1 MKMTCENSA
10 CRNAI
15 LLLLTPFLFLVGD
28 AYAVAEGIEIAN
40 IERDDE
46 VSFQNEI
53 LPVLRQKCL
62 ACHNQT
68 DAESDLVLETPAS
81 ILKGGAEGP
90 AVIPGDSKESLM
102 LAVAA
107 HLSEPIMPP
116 EDNDADADNFS
127 SAELGLLKLWIDQ
140 GAKADADA
148 VAESIQWQPLPPGVN
163 PVYSVAM
170 SANGQF
176 VAAGR
181 ANQVFL
187 YRGQAELGRLSDDE
201 LVQTQ
206 PTAKPGVAHLDMVQS
221 LAFNPDGSQIASGG
235 FRTVKIWQRV
245 PSLVSEQQLVEQA
258 PSLVAVSQ
266 DGMLTVVADTSG
278 KLVAWRGDERI
289 ADWMP
294 HSTAVQ
300 AVAISPDSQHLA
312 TAAEGKVLKI
322 SALDGQAE
330 LGQVELNGPAKAI
343 VWLGNRIVIAG
354 EDPAIQIWQW
364 EPDSKQLSLA
374 GTLEGHTGPVTAIA
388 AVGQAGLLSASG
400 DGSVRLWDLNNFKE
414 TRQLNHGGPVSCL
427 AVSPDGS
434 KCVTGGDDSATK
446 VWKLSDGGE
455 IASLTTNLRLNE
467 THRRHRFEFEV
478 AQRHVENGKK
488 DLEAGEKRK
497 KQEEENLKK
506 VEETLKKT
514 NEELT
519 KKQEAA
525 TKGEEAKKAAEK
537 EHQTAVDQQTEMQKA
552 VEAAKATEAEEDDKE
567 AAANLAKSTK
577 AVEESKKKLDE
588 ATKNAKKTA
597 DELVTAQRSLESS
610 KRSLERA
617 KTALTNAGQ
626 ALEPLK
632 IAVTGSEEF
641 VKTKEAEFKA
651 AEKSDQEFQLQANCL
666 VMTADGS
673 HFAVGSTDGSLF
685 VCQADDGS
693 LQQQIKM
700 GEVAPL
706 ALHSVDA
713 TNLFSINAN
722 GAKQAWSLLPRWE
735 LSQVIGS
742 PEGDSPFQDRVTALA
757 FSPDGNHLAVG
768 GGEPSRIGELKIVSV
783 KDGAIVKELVD
794 AHSDTV
800 FGVAFSPDGQRLASC
815 GADRFMKVFDVET
828 GELAKTFEGHTH
840 HVLDVAWQADGRVLA
855 TAGADKVVKVWD
867 FNNGSQIKTIQGFGK
882 EVTALDFS
890 GSTNRFFAACGDQ
903 SLYRCNTEGA
913 RDGIGKAQDFLYAV
927 SSNRTGDTVVFAGH
941 DSVVRMVDSD
951 GKEPIEHAAP

>member
-1 MKMTCENSA
+1 MKMTWETSA
-10 CRNAI
+10 SRNAI
-15 LLLLTPFLFLVGD
+15 LLLLMPFLCLASAAD
-28 AYAVAEGIEIAN
+28 AVAEGIEIAN
-40 IERDDE
+40 VERDDE

-68 DAESDLVLETPAS
+68 DAEGDLVLETPAS
-81 ILKGGAEGP
+81 ILQGGAEGP
-90 AVIPGDSKESLM
+90 AVVPGDSQESLM

-116 EDNDADADNFS
+116 EDNEADADNFS

-140 GAKADADA
+140 GAKADPDA
-148 VAESIQWQPLPPGVN
+148 VAKAIQWQPLPPGVN

-187 YRGQAELGRLSDDE
+187 YRGQAELGRLSDDQ

-206 PTAKPGVAHLDMVQS
+206 PTTKPGVAHLDMVQS
-221 LAFNPDGSQIASGG
+221 LAFNPDGTRIASGG
-235 FRTVKIWQRV
+235 YRTVKIWQRV
-245 PSLVSEQQLVEQA
+245 PALVSEQQLVEQA
-258 PSLVAVSQ
+258 PSLVAISQ
-266 DGMLTVVADTSG
+266 DGMLLVFADTSG
-278 KLVAWRGDERI
+278 KLVAWRGDEQI

-300 AVAISPDSQHLA
+300 AVAISPDGQHLA
-312 TAAEGKVLKI
+312 STAEDKVLKI

-330 LGQVELNGPAKAI
+330 LGQVQLNGSAKAI
-343 VWLGNRIVIAG
+343 VWIGNRIVVAG
-354 EDPAIQIWQW
+354 ENSAIQIWQW
-364 EPDSKQLSLA
+364 EPDSKQLSLV
-374 GTLEGHTGPVTAIA
+374 GTLEGHAKPITAVA
-388 AVGQAGLLSASG
+388 AVGQAGLLSASE
-400 DGSVRLWDLNNFKE
+400 DGSVRQWNLDSFKE
-414 TRQLNHGGPVSCL
+414 TRLLDHGGPVNCL

-434 KCVTGGDDSATK
+434 KCVTAGNESGTK
-446 VWKLSDGGE
+446 IWKLSDGTE
-455 IASLTTNLRLNE
+455 IATLTTNMRLNE

-478 AQRHVENGKK
+478 AQRHVENSKK

-514 NEELT
+514 EEELK

-525 TKGEEAKKAAEK
+525 AKSEEAKKAVEK
-537 EHQTAVDQQTEMQKA
+537 EHQTAIDEQTETQKA

-567 AAANLAKSTK
+567 AAANLAKAKKS
-577 AVEESKKKLDE
+577 VEESKKKLDE
-588 ATKNAKKTA
+588 ATKNAKKAA
-597 DELVTAQRSLESS
+597 DELVTAERSLESS
-610 KRSLERA
+610 RRSLERA
-617 KTALTNAGQ
+617 KTALADAGQ

-632 IAVTGSEEF
+632 TTVTDSEQF

-651 AEKSDQEFQLQANCL
+651 AEKADQEFQLNANCL
-666 VMTADGS
+666 VMAADGA
-673 HFAVGSTDGSLF
+673 HFAVGSADGSLF
-685 VCQADDGS
+685 VCQADDGT
-693 LQQQIKM
+693 LQEQIEM
-700 GEVAPL
+700 GEGTPM
-706 ALHSVDA
+706 ALHFVDG
-713 TNLFSINAN
+713 TTLFSINAN
-722 GAKQAWSLLPRWE
+722 GAKQVWSSLPRWK
-735 LSQVIGS
+735 LSHVIGS

-768 GGEPSRIGELKIVSV
+768 GGEPSRIGELKLVSV
-783 KDGAIVKELVD
+783 EDGSILKELVD

-815 GADRFMKVFDVET
+815 GADRFMKVFDLKT
-828 GELAKTFEGHTH
+828 GELEKTFEGHTH

-867 FNNGSQIKTIQGFGK
+867 FQNGSQIKTIQGFGK

-890 GSTNRFFAACGDQ
+890 GSTNRFFAACGDR

-941 DSVVRMVDSD
+941 DSVVRMVNSD